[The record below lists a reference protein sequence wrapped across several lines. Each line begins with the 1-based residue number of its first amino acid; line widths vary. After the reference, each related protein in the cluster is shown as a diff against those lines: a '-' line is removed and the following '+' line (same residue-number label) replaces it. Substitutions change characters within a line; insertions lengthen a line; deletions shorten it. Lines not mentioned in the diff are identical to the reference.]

1 MLNHLLSGL
10 EAGLKSKGKYDLLP
24 KVRFYSNMQ
33 NTYGVQGVKIS
44 CEW

>member
-10 EAGLKSKGKYDLLP
+10 EAGLNSKVKYDLFL

-44 CEW
+44 YEW